1 MKRKISL
8 EEAYRYCQD
17 VARRNDTNFYL
28 GFQFLPKDKR
38 NAVFACY
45 AFCRYVDD
53 IADELGPGAKVEEL
67 LDRWERDLDACYA
80 GKADH
85 PITIALADAV
95 KRYGIPKAPFKG
107 LIEGCRMDQRIKRY
121 ATFRDLLKY
130 CNRVATT
137 ISTISLSIFGY
148 KNKNA
153 KKYGRYLSL
162 ALQLTNILRD
172 VGEDARRGRIYLPLE
187 ELKRFGY
194 SEAELLRGEINDNFK
209 RLMRFQI
216 ERVRKYYAKAFEV
229 TKLVSEDSRLATL
242 LMGATYAKVLEQIE
256 RNGFDV
262 FNKKAKLSFWQK
274 LWLVLKMR
282 FSPSYVS
289 V

>member
-1 MKRKISL
+1 MKGKVSL

-28 GFQFLPKDKR
+28 GFQFLPNDKK

-53 IADELGPGAKVEEL
+53 IADELGSHARVEEL

-80 GKADH
+80 GKANH

-95 KRYGIPKAPFKG
+95 ERYRIPKAPFKG

-121 ATFRDLLKY
+121 GTFRDLLKY

-172 VGEDARRGRIYLPLE
+172 VGEDARKGRIYLPLE

-194 SEAELLRGEINDNFK
+194 SEAELLRGEINDNFR
-209 RLMRFQI
+209 RLMKFQV
-216 ERVRKYYAKAFEV
+216 ERVKRYYAKAFEV
-229 TKLVSEDSRLATL
+229 TKLVNEDSRLATL
-242 LMGATYAKVLEQIE
+242 LMGGAYAKVLDQIE
-256 RNGFDV
+256 RDGFDV

-274 LWLVLKMR
+274 LWLVLKMKVR
-282 FSPSYVS
+282 PSYVS

>member
-1 MKRKISL
+1 MSGKISL
-8 EEAYRYCQD
+8 RDAYGYCQE
-17 VARRNDTNFYL
+17 VAKRNDTNFYL
-28 GFQFLPKDKR
+28 GFQFLPKEKR

-53 IADELGPGAKVEEL
+53 IADELGPEAGIEEL
-67 LDRWERDLDACYA
+67 LARWESDLDACYA
-80 GKADH
+80 GRASH

-95 KRYGIPKAPFKG
+95 KKYRIPKTPFKG

-121 ATFRDLLKY
+121 ETFKDLLKY

-137 ISTISLSIFGY
+137 ISTISLAIFGY
-148 KNKNA
+148 KNRNA

-172 VGEDARRGRIYLPLE
+172 IGEDAKRGRIYLPLD
-187 ELKRFGY
+187 ELRRFGY
-194 SEAELLRGEINDNFK
+194 TEAELFRGEINENFR
-209 RLMRFQI
+209 RLMKFQV
-216 ERVRKYYAKAFEV
+216 ERVRRYYAKAFEV
-229 TKLVSEDSRLATL
+229 TKLVNDDARFATL
-242 LMGATYAKVLEQIE
+242 LMGGVYAKVLDQIE

-262 FNKKAKLSFWQK
+262 FNRKAKLSFWQK

-282 FSPSYVS
+282 FAPSYV
-289 V
+289 